1 MVQENRSIKERGRRM
16 MNDTKIV
23 TLLDKYSERIIGQ
36 EMNLKLLLSA
46 TLAGGHVLLEGV
58 PGTGKTQMVRALATF
73 LGGRFQRIQFTP
85 DLLPSDITGSTIYN
99 MQNNSFQT
107 IKGPVFTNILLA
119 DEINRTPAKTQAA
132 LLEAMEEKQVTIQ
145 GETYQLPDVFFVVAT
160 QNPIEYEGTYP
171 LPEAQQDRFLF
182 KLLVDFPSFEEE
194 KIVLR
199 QVLENNWNAST
210 LEEVISIEEFL
221 VLRKQI
227 QDVTISD
234 SVLQYVLQIVRKTR
248 ETERIRIG
256 ASTRAGISIG
266 KAAQAWAFLSG
277 RDYVTPDDVKVVAR
291 PSLRHRVQLSPQVEL
306 EGATVD
312 QVLEEIVGSIPV
324 PR

>member
-1 MVQENRSIKERGRRM
+1 

-182 KLLVDFPSFEEE
+182 KLLVNFPSFEEE

-199 QVLENNWNAST
+199 QVLENNWNTST
-210 LEEVISIEEFL
+210 LEEVISMEEFL

-248 ETERIRIG
+248 ETEAIRIG

-277 RDYVTPDDVKVVAR
+277 RDYVTPDDVKIVAR